1 MDVNF
6 ICMNSV
12 SIIVP
17 AYNEEET
24 VSTMM
29 SIIDRTFREHGI
41 DGEVIFIDDGS
52 TDGTGDMADKLAK
65 NMIL

>member
-1 MDVNF
+1 MD
-6 ICMNSV
+6 SV

-24 VSTMM
+24 TPTLMT
-29 SIIDRTFREHGI
+29 IIDRTFQEHGI